1 MKNQLLKNKKGIIF
15 GALDERSIAWKTALK
30 VYDEGGEA
38 ILTNAPV
45 ALRMGKISELAKKL
59 DTPAIAADA
68 TSIDDLEKLIDFSL
82 NHFGQKLDFILHS
95 IGMSINLRK
104 KREYTDLNHEWTT
117 KGWDI
122 SALSFHKLLQI
133 LFKKNALKEWGSV
146 IALSYIAAQ
155 RTFPNYNDMADNKA
169 YLESVA
175 RSFGYYMGKE
185 RKVRVNT
192 ISQSPTPTT
201 AGDGVKG
208 LNSFLNFAE
217 KISPLGNASSDDC
230 ANFSVVMFSDYTK
243 KITMQNIFHDGGFS
257 SVGISQDLIDI
268 IDQEQK

>member
-1 MKNQLLKNKKGIIF
+1 
-15 GALDERSIAWKTALK
+15 
-30 VYDEGGEA
+30 
-38 ILTNAPV
+38 
-45 ALRMGKISELAKKL
+45 
-59 DTPAIAADA
+59 
-68 TSIDDLEKLIDFSL
+68 
-82 NHFGQKLDFILHS
+82 
-95 IGMSINLRK
+95 
-104 KREYTDLNHEWTT
+104 
-117 KGWDI
+117 
-122 SALSFHKLLQI
+122 
-133 LFKKNALKEWGSV
+133 
-146 IALSYIAAQ
+146 
-155 RTFPNYNDMADNKA
+155 MADNKA

>member
-1 MKNQLLKNKKGIIF
+1 M
-15 GALDERSIAWKTALK
+15 
-30 VYDEGGEA
+30 
-38 ILTNAPV
+38 
-45 ALRMGKISELAKKL
+45 
-59 DTPAIAADA
+59 
-68 TSIDDLEKLIDFSL
+68 
-82 NHFGQKLDFILHS
+82 HS
-95 IGMSINLRK
+95 IGMSVNLRK
-104 KREYTDLNHEWTT
+104 KRKYTDLNHDWTT

-133 LFKKNALKEWGSV
+133 LFKKNAIKEWGSI

-208 LNSFLNFAE
+208 LDSFLNFAE
-217 KISPLGNASSDDC
+217 KISPLGNASSEDC

-257 SVGISQDLIDI
+257 SVGISEDLIDI
-268 IDQEQK
+268 INRKQE

>member
-1 MKNQLLKNKKGIIF
+1 MLSLADSTSVLISAAVWSAVAEVSIPSNLVPSAATSLPSTVPPTTILPVVVTTCDPKS
-15 GALDERSIAWKTALK
+15 GATL
-30 VYDEGGEA
+30 V
-38 ILTNAPV
+38 
-45 ALRMGKISELAKKL
+45 
-59 DTPAIAADA
+59 PAIAADA

-192 ISQSPTPTT
+192 ISQSCLLYT
-201 AGDGVKG
+201 
-208 LNSFLNFAE
+208 
-217 KISPLGNASSDDC
+217 SDAAD
-230 ANFSVVMFSDYTK
+230 
-243 KITMQNIFHDGGFS
+243 
-257 SVGISQDLIDI
+257 
-268 IDQEQK
+268 E